1 MAKKKK
7 AGRKNQLKENKNRE
21 KAISY
26 DWIDIVNF
34 WLVLLAIFFVP
45 VVFSTQTFDPFDL
58 IKNYVFRIIV
68 SLMFFFF
75 ALKLALRR
83 EVRFVY
89 HPASYFLFAFLIWV
103 FVATLDSVVPMT
115 SLIGKYRRFEGLI
128 AFFTYGVFFW
138 LTVDIFARD
147 KRRIESAVKVALFTG
162 ILISTYGI
170 MQFLGY
176 DFFRWGKLPFE
187 ARRSFATLG
196 NPALLAG
203 YLVTIFPL
211 ALGMAIFSKRP
222 FNLALG
228 TVATILSFTCLI
240 TAFNRTSWIAAL
252 LALICLAVI
261 IWYLHRKKAVEK
273 WAVTNMVLTVTILL
287 IVFVLLALVSQLQK
301 TPLTVTERIKQLTE
315 FGGGSFAHRL
325 EIWKAGLRMIN
336 ADPLTGL
343 GPDTFR
349 ATSRMY
355 QGERYGHIAPDI
367 VADNAHNYE
376 LQIAAGTGMVGFLF
390 LAAFIIYV
398 FFEGLRVI
406 YLRAFTDGGG
416 IHFETTRDLAG
427 LGINLGLLLSFLAY
441 FFQLLTSVSIIG
453 STLMWWFSFAAI
465 LSQGTALKEKTVRLA
480 STAKAIMLAVL
491 VALLAA
497 FIYFNTRLLIADHY
511 YFKAKGAT
519 GYPAFIYEQ
528 EMLIKKAMQLNPWQW
543 DYPAEMARSYFI
555 AYRYT
560 NSKEMLERALHYALL
575 AESIDPF
582 EADVKAI
589 LAQIYLERSQ
599 FDPASIAE
607 AEAVA
612 LKMTELMPHH
622 YISWL
627 LLGECYYLQGR
638 LQEAI
643 EALEEAVRNNPRSD
657 QAYYYLSKA
666 YEKLGN
672 KQMASRYM
680 KKALEINPNIGK

>member
-1 MAKKKK
+1 MAKKKRASSK
-7 AGRKNQLKENKNRE
+7 NDLKTNRVGRDSR
-21 KAISY
+21 SGVWV
-26 DWIDIVNF
+26 DTVNF
-34 WLVLLAIFFVP
+34 WFILLAIFLVP
-45 VVFSTQTFDPFDL
+45 LIFTTQTFDPFDL
-58 IKNYVFRIIV
+58 IKNYVFRVIV
-68 SLMFFFF
+68 ALMLFFS
-75 ALKLALRR
+75 ALKLVLQK
-83 EVRFVY
+83 EVRFSY
-89 HPASYFLFAFLIWV
+89 HPASYFLIAFLVWV
-103 FVATLDSVVPMT
+103 LIATVDSVVPMT
-115 SLIGKYRRFEGLI
+115 SFIGKYRRFEGLI
-128 AFFTYGVFFW
+128 AFFTYGMFFW
-138 LTVDIFARD
+138 LAVDNFAKDR
-147 KRRIESAVKVALFTG
+147 RRIETAVKVALFTG
-162 ILISTYGI
+162 ILISIYGI

-176 DFFRWGKLPFE
+176 DFFKWGALPFE

-211 ALGMAIFSKRP
+211 ALGMAIFSNRP

-228 TVATILSFTCLI
+228 AIATILSFTCLI

-252 LALICLAVI
+252 LALICLTVI

-273 WAVTNMVLTVTILL
+273 WAINNMVLTVGVLVL
-287 IVFVLLALVSQLQK
+287 VFAFLTVVSQLQK

-376 LQIAAGTGMVGFLF
+376 LQITTGTGMIGFLF
-390 LAAFIIYV
+390 LGAFVIYV
-398 FFEGLRVI
+398 FLEGLRVI
-406 YLRAFTDGGG
+406 YLRAFAEKGK
-416 IHFETTRDLAG
+416 IHFESTQDLAG
-427 LGINLGLLLSFLAY
+427 LGVNLGLLLSFLAY
-441 FFQLLTSVSIIG
+441 FFQLLTSVSVIG

-465 LSQGTALKEKTVRLA
+465 LSQGVSLKEKTIRLSSA
-480 STAKAIMLAVL
+480 AKAIGL
-491 VALLAA
+491 ALLIPLLGL
-497 FIYFNTRLLIADHY
+497 FVYFNTLLLIADRY
-511 YFKAKGAT
+511 YFRAKGAT

-528 EMLIKKAMQLNPWQW
+528 EMLIKKAMQFNPWQW
-543 DYPAEMARSYFI
+543 DYPAEMARSFFI

-560 NSKEMLERALHYALL
+560 NNREFLERALHYALL
-575 AESIDPF
+575 AESIDPY

-589 LAQIYLERSQ
+589 LTQIYLERSQ
-599 FDPASIAE
+599 YDQASVAE

-612 LKMTELMPHH
+612 IKMTELMPHH
-622 YISWL
+622 YVSWL

-638 LQEAI
+638 LPEAI
-643 EALEEAVRNNPRSD
+643 EAFEEAIRNNPRSD

-672 KQMASRYM
+672 KEMASRYM
-680 KKALEINPNIGK
+680 KKALEINPRVGK